1 MPKENEVIEALS
13 RVMDPELHRNIV
25 ELNMVRDLQIEDD
38 CIHFTLALTVPTCP
52 MRNQMAENAKAVLLA
67 LPGVESVDLQFGAMT
82 DEERRALMGN
92 QQPGLPKLNQ
102 FNKIEHVVAVMSG
115 KGGVGKSSVTALL
128 AVALARRGYKVGVL
142 DADITGP
149 SIPKLF
155 GLPSGGLRG
164 SDAGMLPA
172 STRLGI
178 KVISTNLLLKEA
190 DAPVIWR
197 GPMIAG
203 AIQQFWTD
211 ALWGKLDYL
220 LVDLPPGTSDAALT
234 VVQNLPLSGVLMV
247 TTPQD
252 LAALVVRKAVRM
264 VQQLEIPVIGIVE
277 NMSYFECPDNGKR
290 YEVFGPSHADEVA
303 ASTGAPLAARM
314 PINPAVATL
323 SDAGKVEDVQ
333 APELEALAER
343 LPQVLLKK

>member
-1 MPKENEVIEALS
+1 MPSEKEVMEALQ

-25 ELNMVRDLQIEDD
+25 ELNMVRDLKIEDSTV
-38 CIHFTLALTVPTCP
+38 HFTLALTVPTCP
-52 MRNQMAENAKAVLLA
+52 MRNQMAENARTTLLA
-67 LPGVESVDLQFGAMT
+67 LPGVEKVDLEFGAMT
-82 DEERRALMGN
+82 DEERRALMGG
-92 QQPGLPKLNQ
+92 QQGLPKLNK
-102 FNKIEHVVAVMSG
+102 FNKIDHVVAVMSG

-164 SDAGMLPA
+164 SEAGMLPA
-172 STRLGI
+172 STKTGI
-178 KVISTNLLLKEA
+178 KVVSINLLLKEA

-203 AIQQFWTD
+203 AIQQFYND
-211 ALWGKLDYL
+211 AIWGKLDYL

-234 VVQNLPLSGVLMV
+234 VVQNLPLSGVVMV

-252 LAALVVRKAVRM
+252 LAALVVRKAVHM
-264 VQQLEIPVIGIVE
+264 VQQLNIPVIGIVE

-290 YEVFGPSHADEVA
+290 YELFGPSHAEEVA
-303 ASTGAPLAARM
+303 AATGAPVAARL
-314 PINPAVATL
+314 PVNPAVATL
-323 SDAGKVEDVQ
+323 SDAGKVEEVE
-333 APELEALAER
+333 APELEALVER
-343 LPQVLLKK
+343 LPQALHKS

>member
-1 MPKENEVIEALS
+1 MPTENEIMDALS

-25 ELNMVRDLQIEDD
+25 ELNMVRNLRIEDSAV
-38 CIHFTLALTVPTCP
+38 HFTLALTVPTCP
-52 MRNQMAENAKAVLLA
+52 MRNQIADNARSALLA
-67 LPGVESVDLQFGAMT
+67 LPDVKDVDLQFGAMT
-82 DEERRALMGN
+82 EEERRALMSG
-92 QQPGLPKLNQ
+92 QPGLPKLNQ

-172 STRLGI
+172 ITRLGI
-178 KVISTNLLLKEA
+178 KVVSTNLLLKEA
-190 DAPVIWR
+190 DMPVIWR

-203 AIQQFWTD
+203 AIQQFYNDT
-211 ALWGKLDYL
+211 LWGKLDYL

-234 VVQNLPLSGVLMV
+234 VVQNLPLTGVVMV
-247 TTPQD
+247 TTPQE
-252 LAALVVRKAVRM
+252 LATLVVRKAVHM
-264 VQQLEIPVIGIVE
+264 VQQLNIPVIGIVE

-290 YEVFGPSHADEVA
+290 YELFGPSHADEVA
-303 ASTGAPLAARM
+303 AATGAPVTARL
-314 PINPAVATL
+314 PINPQVATL
-323 SDAGKVEDVQ
+323 SDAGQVEDVN
-333 APELEALAER
+333 APELDALAER
-343 LPQVLLKK
+343 LPQVLKKA